1 MPASADAN
9 SPFGPFGAILQNMF
23 SGAAPGAGAAG
34 AAGGAP
40 PVGGFLQQMM
50 QQLGADSGDEDED
63 AQLD

>member
-1 MPASADAN
+1 
-9 SPFGPFGAILQNMF
+9 MF